1 MRIGEEYDNHGL
13 SDEEIRAKNE
23 RDEPAQTGLSEG
35 ERIKI
40 VEKDVASIILE
51 IIGGYNN
58 GLV

>member
-51 IIGGYNN
+51 IIGG
-58 GLV
+58 VQ